1 MAFSKESQLRT
12 TVAMGWS
19 SCAQGLEP
27 QVPTTYLVSMSSPP
41 SAIALRLAYGATQLP
56 RVAWYV
62 GHGLAMRR
70 LAVAARRR
78 DGEAGRRH
86 QQANVHVPDR
96 VKIYADMAVL
106 LRRDLS
112 NIRSWPLSA
121 PRRS

>member
-27 QVPTTYLVSMSSPP
+27 QVPTTYLVSMSSPL

-70 LAVAARRR
+70 LAEAARQR
-78 DGEAGRRH
+78 DGQTGRPRTK
-86 QQANVHVPDR
+86 AHVPDR
-96 VKIYADMAVL
+96 MQMYADMATL
-106 LRRDLS
+106 LRQDL
-112 NIRSWPLSA
+112 
-121 PRRS
+121 